1 MLKRRSRIWA
11 LSIGLTLMIALLS
24 ACGSGTGTTGSSG
37 GSSSS
42 GSSGPVTI
50 KIGSEFPTSGADA
63 SSGKPAE
70 NGVALAVKE
79 ANDTNYIPGYK
90 FVLVAKDDT
99 GANGTHD
106 PTVGQKNVTD
116 LAGDA
121 QVAGIVGP
129 LNSSV
134 ALAEMPTTNNA
145 PIALISPAN
154 TNDCLT
160 QNTPDYECGGANSK
174 VAKLRPTG
182 KVSYFRIATL
192 DQYQGGALAN
202 YAYKTKNYKKVFVID
217 DTEAY
222 GAGLATN
229 FKTFWKQLGGQVV
242 GSQSVKSTSSYEN
255 VLTAAAS
262 TKPDFIF
269 FGGNDSTGGI
279 TIRQQM
285 QKVAGL
291 ENTPLELGDG
301 AKTSAMAKAVKPLG
315 GGPVFGSVPGID
327 PSQVPA
333 AKAFTD
339 AYSKQ
344 YGASNLGAY
353 SGGGYDSGK
362 IILQSIKQVLD
373 GKKAAPPKDS
383 NDDAGAKT
391 FRQAIIDGIQGI
403 QYAGVTGN
411 QGFDKNGDTTNKFVS
426 IYSAGGNSPGP
437 DGWSFIQQV
446 DPSKS

>member
-11 LSIGLTLMIALLS
+11 LSTGLVLVIAMLS
-24 ACGSGTGTTGSSG
+24 ACGAGTGTTTGTG
-37 GSSSS
+37 GSSTPS
-42 GSSGPVTI
+42 VITI

-79 ANDTNYIPGYK
+79 ANDTNFMPGYK
-90 FVLVAKDDT
+90 FVMVAKDDT

-134 ALAEMPTTNNA
+134 ALAEMPTTNQA

-160 QNTPDYECGGANSK
+160 QNTPDYECGGTHSQ

-182 KVSYFRIATL
+182 KVTYFRIATL
-192 DQYQGGALAN
+192 DQYQGAALAN
-202 YAYKTKNYKKVFVID
+202 YAYKTKNYRKAFVID

-229 FKTFWKQLGGQVV
+229 FKTFWKQLGGQIV
-242 GSQSVKSTSSYEN
+242 GAQSVKTTSSYEN

-262 TKPDFIF
+262 VKPDFIF

-285 QKVAGL
+285 LKVAGL
-291 ENTPLELGDG
+291 ENTPFEVGDG
-301 AKTSAMAKAVKPLG
+301 AKTSAMSKAIKPLG
-315 GGPVFGSVPGID
+315 GGPVYGSIPGAD

-333 AKAFTD
+333 SKTFTD
-339 AYSKQ
+339 AYGKQ
-344 YGASNLGAY
+344 YGISNLGAY
-353 SGGGYDSGK
+353 SGGAYDSAK
-362 IILQSIKQVLD
+362 IILQSIKSVVD
-373 GKKAAPPKDS
+373 GKKAALPKDS

-391 FRQAIIDGIQGI
+391 FRQAVIDGIQGI
-403 QYAGVTGN
+403 QYSGVTGP
-411 QGFDKNGDTTNKFVS
+411 QSFDKNGDTVDRTIS
-426 IYSAGGNSPGP
+426 IYTIGGSAPGP
-437 DGWSFIQQV
+437 DGWSFTQQV
-446 DPSKS
+446 DPTK

>member
-1 MLKRRSRIWA
+1 
-11 LSIGLTLMIALLS
+11 MIALLS

-37 GSSSS
+37 S
-42 GSSGPVTI
+42 GSSGGSGGTVTI
-50 KIGSEFPTSGADA
+50 KIGSDFPTSGSDA
-63 SSGKPAE
+63 SAGTPAE

-79 ANDTNYIPGYK
+79 ANDTNFIPGYK
-90 FVLVAKDDT
+90 FVHVAKDDT

-145 PIALISPAN
+145 PVALLSPAN

-160 QNTPDYECGGANSK
+160 QNTPDYLCGGANSK

-202 YAYKTKNYKKVFVID
+202 YAYKTKNYRKVFVID

-262 TKPDFIF
+262 AKPDFIF

-279 TIRQQM
+279 TIREQM

-291 ENTPLELGDG
+291 ENTPFEVGDG
-301 AKTSAMAKAVKPLG
+301 TKTIAMAKAIKPLG
-315 GGPVFGSVPGID
+315 GGPVFGSVAGTD

-333 AKAFTD
+333 AKAFID
-339 AYSKQ
+339 AYNKQ
-344 YGASNLGAY
+344 FGASNLGAY
-353 SGGGYDSGK
+353 SGGSYDSAK
-362 IILQSIKQVLD
+362 IILQAIKQVID
-373 GKKAAPPKDS
+373 GKKAALPKDS

-391 FRQAIIDGIQGI
+391 FRQAVIDAIQGTS
-403 QYAGVTGN
+403 YNGVTGS
-411 QGFDKNGDTTNKFVS
+411 QSFDKNGDTTNRTIS
-426 IYSAGGNSPGP
+426 IYTIGGNSPGP
-437 DGWSFIQQV
+437 DGWSFVQGV
-446 DPSKS
+446 DPTKS

>member
-1 MLKRRSRIWA
+1 M
-11 LSIGLTLMIALLS
+11 
-24 ACGSGTGTTGSSG
+24 
-37 GSSSS
+37 
-42 GSSGPVTI
+42 
-50 KIGSEFPTSGADA
+50 
-63 SSGKPAE
+63 
-70 NGVALAVKE
+70 
-79 ANDTNYIPGYK
+79 
-90 FVLVAKDDT
+90 VAKDDT

-134 ALAEMPTTNNA
+134 ALAEMPTTNQA

-160 QNTPDYECGGANSK
+160 QDTPAYECGGANSK

-182 KVSYFRIATL
+182 KVTYFRIATL
-192 DQYQGGALAN
+192 DQYQGAALAN
-202 YAYKTKNYKKVFVID
+202 YAYKTKNFRKVFVID

-229 FKTFWKQLGGQVV
+229 FKTFWKQLGGQIV
-242 GSQSVKSTSSYEN
+242 GSQSVKTTSSYEN

-262 TKPDFIF
+262 LKPDFIF

-285 QKVAGL
+285 AKVAGL
-291 ENTPLELGDG
+291 ANIPFEVGDG
-301 AKTSAMAKAVKPLG
+301 AKTSAMAKAVAPLG
-315 GGPVFGSVPGID
+315 GGPVFGSIPGND
-327 PSQVPA
+327 ASQIPA

-339 AYSKQ
+339 AYTKQ

-353 SGGGYDSGK
+353 SGGGYDSAK
-362 IILQSIKQVLD
+362 IILQAIKEVID
-373 GKKAAPPKDS
+373 GKKAALPKDS
-383 NDDAGAKT
+383 NDDAGAKV
-391 FRQAIIDGIQGI
+391 FRQAVIDAIQNI

-411 QGFDKNGDTTNKFVS
+411 QSFDKNGDTTDRAVS
-426 IYSAGGNSPGP
+426 IYTIGGTSAGA

-446 DPSKS
+446 DPTKS

>member
-1 MLKRRSRIWA
+1 MLRRRSRIWA
-11 LSIGLTLMIALLS
+11 LSIGLTLVIAMLS
-24 ACGSGTGTTGSSG
+24 ACGAGTGTTGG
-37 GSSSS
+37 SSS
-42 GSSGPVTI
+42 GSSSTPAVVTI
-50 KIGSEFPTSGADA
+50 KIGSEFPTSGGDA

-79 ANDTNYIPGYK
+79 ANDTNFIPGYK

-134 ALAEMPTTNNA
+134 ALAEMPTTNQA
-145 PIALISPAN
+145 PIALLSPSN

-160 QNTPDYECGGANSK
+160 QNTPDYECGGINSQ

-182 KVSYFRIATL
+182 KVTYFRIATL

-202 YAYKTKNYKKVFVID
+202 YAYKTKNYRKVFVID

-222 GAGLATN
+222 GAGLAKN
-229 FKTFWKQLGGQVV
+229 FKTFWTQLGGQVV

-262 TKPDFIF
+262 AKPDFIF

-291 ENTPLELGDG
+291 ENTPFEVGDG
-301 AKTSAMAKAVKPLG
+301 AKTSALSKAVKPLG
-315 GGPVFGSVPGID
+315 GGPVYGSVPGTD

-344 YGASNLGAY
+344 FGASNLGAY
-353 SGGGYDSGK
+353 SGGSYDCAK
-362 IILQSIKQVLD
+362 IILQSVKAVID
-373 GKKAAPPKDS
+373 GKKAALPKDS
-383 NDDAGAKT
+383 NDDAGAKL
-391 FRQAIIDGIQGI
+391 FRQAVIDGIQNI

-411 QGFDKNGDTTNKFVS
+411 QSFDKNGDTIDRTVS
-426 IYSAGGNSPGP
+426 IYTVGGSAAGP

-446 DPSKS
+446 DPTKS

>member
-1 MLKRRSRIWA
+1 MPRSRSRIWA
-11 LSIGLTLMIALLS
+11 LSIGLALVIAILS

-37 GSSSS
+37 SS
-42 GSSGPVTI
+42 GGSTPAVVTI

-79 ANDTNYIPGYK
+79 ANDTNFIPGYK
-90 FVLVAKDDT
+90 FVMVAKDDT

-134 ALAEMPTTNNA
+134 ALAEMPTTNQA

-160 QNTPDYECGGANSK
+160 QNTPDYECGGINSK

-202 YAYKTKNYKKVFVID
+202 YAYKTKNYRKVFVID

-229 FKTFWKQLGGQVV
+229 FKTFWKQLGGQIV

-262 TKPDFIF
+262 AKPDFIF

-279 TIRQQM
+279 TIREQM

-315 GGPVFGSVPGID
+315 GGPVFGSVPGND

-339 AYSKQ
+339 AYGKQ
-344 YGASNLGAY
+344 FGASNLGAY
-353 SGGGYDSGK
+353 SGGGYDCAK
-362 IILQSIKQVLD
+362 IILQSVKQVID
-373 GKKAAPPKDS
+373 GKKAALPKDS

-391 FRQAIIDGIQGI
+391 FRQAVIDGIQGI

-411 QGFDKNGDTTNKFVS
+411 QSFDKNGDTTDRAVS
-426 IYSAGGNSPGP
+426 IYTAGGSAPGP

-446 DPSKS
+446 DPTKS

>member
-11 LSIGLTLMIALLS
+11 LSTGLVLVIAMLS
-24 ACGSGTGTTGSSG
+24 ACGAGTGTTTGT
-37 GSSSS
+37 GSSSTPS
-42 GSSGPVTI
+42 VITI

-70 NGVALAVKE
+70 NGIALAVKE
-79 ANDTNYIPGYK
+79 ANDTNFMPGYK
-90 FVLVAKDDT
+90 FVMVAKDDT

-134 ALAEMPTTNNA
+134 ALAEMPTTNQA

-182 KVSYFRIATL
+182 KVTYFRIATL
-192 DQYQGGALAN
+192 DQYQGAALAN
-202 YAYKTKNYKKVFVID
+202 YAYKTKNYRKAFVID

-229 FKTFWKQLGGQVV
+229 FKTFWKQLGGQIV
-242 GSQSVKSTSSYEN
+242 GAQSVKTTSSYEN

-262 TKPDFIF
+262 VKPDFIF

-285 QKVAGL
+285 LKVAGL
-291 ENTPLELGDG
+291 ENTPFEVGDG
-301 AKTSAMAKAVKPLG
+301 AKTSAMAKAIKPLG
-315 GGPVFGSVPGID
+315 GGPVYGSIPGAD

-339 AYSKQ
+339 AYGKQ
-344 YGASNLGAY
+344 YGISNLGAY
-353 SGGGYDSGK
+353 SGGAYDSAK
-362 IILQSIKQVLD
+362 IILQAIKSVVD
-373 GKKAAPPKDS
+373 GKKAALPKDS
-383 NDDAGAKT
+383 NDDAGAKV
-391 FRQAIIDGIQGI
+391 FRQAVIDGIQNV
-403 QYAGVTGN
+403 QYSGVTGP
-411 QGFDKNGDTTNKFVS
+411 QSFDKNGDTVDRTIS
-426 IYSAGGNSPGP
+426 IYTIGGTAPGP
-437 DGWSFIQQV
+437 DGWSFTQQV
-446 DPSKS
+446 DPTK